1 MNKPLPTG
9 WADWQLK
16 VDKLMPHAKQWVDF
30 TPIKAEKTAMAAE
43 LPDGVRVRLEQNSEK
58 FEQWVPAGWQIT
70 LPTSPNATMIAY
82 GWKVIGLPVGL
93 ELLDFDVKR
102 NEGSDSPA
110 SFKSTLRVVAADG
123 ETATGSCWMNN
134 PFSFPG
140 AWWRTWTGLTYKIS
154 QASWNPEN
162 LGQSTVQILRD
173 PGWLLKWI
181 GSLLVVTGVFM
192 MFYLQPYRRQTA
204 GEPIAPAGSTVNG
217 ASIPRSLWS
226 LMGGPFEGKY
236 RDASV
241 LHDVSYEQHKRPW
254 QDCDRMF
261 YNAMRCSGV
270 SAVEAK
276 TMFYA
281 LYRFGHHWKFPIKR
295 AKPVKFE
302 GAMVARGEEI
312 PRAIPVNE
320 NDVNEAR
327 DWIRR
332 AQPSLQEI
340 EQRAE
345 TEAW

>member
-1 MNKPLPTG
+1 LDACASGKKPARLSGAEQPASDGPKWGYYTG
-9 WADWQLK
+9 NPVTRWN
-16 VDKLMPHAKQWVDF
+16 
-30 TPIKAEKTAMAAE
+30 
-43 LPDGVRVRLEQNSEK
+43 PDGLTMTLLSELRYTDPHGIV
-58 FEQWVPAGWQIT
+58 WV
-70 LPTSPNATMIAY
+70 
-82 GWKVIGLPVGL
+82 
-93 ELLDFDVKR
+93 
-102 NEGSDSPA
+102 
-110 SFKSTLRVVAADG
+110 
-123 ETATGSCWMNN
+123 
-134 PFSFPG
+134 
-140 AWWRTWTGLTYKIS
+140 
-154 QASWNPEN
+154 
-162 LGQSTVQILRD
+162 
-173 PGWLLKWI
+173 
-181 GSLLVVTGVFM
+181 
-192 MFYLQPYRRQTA
+192 
-204 GEPIAPAGSTVNG
+204 APAGSTVNG

-302 GAMVARGEEI
+302 GGMVARGEEI

-332 AQPSLQEI
+332 AQPSLEQI

>member
-1 MNKPLPTG
+1 LGPMGDWKGIQSLALVSVVAVLSACASGKKPARLSGAEQPASDGPKWGYYTG
-9 WADWQLK
+9 NPVTRWN
-16 VDKLMPHAKQWVDF
+16 
-30 TPIKAEKTAMAAE
+30 
-43 LPDGVRVRLEQNSEK
+43 PDGLTMTLLSELRYTDPHGIV
-58 FEQWVPAGWQIT
+58 WV
-70 LPTSPNATMIAY
+70 
-82 GWKVIGLPVGL
+82 
-93 ELLDFDVKR
+93 
-102 NEGSDSPA
+102 
-110 SFKSTLRVVAADG
+110 
-123 ETATGSCWMNN
+123 
-134 PFSFPG
+134 
-140 AWWRTWTGLTYKIS
+140 
-154 QASWNPEN
+154 
-162 LGQSTVQILRD
+162 
-173 PGWLLKWI
+173 
-181 GSLLVVTGVFM
+181 
-192 MFYLQPYRRQTA
+192 
-204 GEPIAPAGSTVNG
+204 APAGSTVNG

-302 GAMVARGEEI
+302 GGMVARGEEI

-332 AQPSLQEI
+332 AQPSLEQI